1 MSVRFFFYF
10 SFSFILRKH
19 EQIRGK
25 CCVHSLSKTKQKIK
39 NEIEN
44 LNTYPKICKTNFL
57 RFEHQLANNLI
68 FFSFC
73 ISFQNIKEKCVI
85 FEKWVESRRAV
96 ISDDRGL
103 NTRPKHN
110 KSLTKISRTQ
120 YLNLNRSNI
129 YNDFETLFLNHKH
142 STFGA
147 PVSEYKF
154 H

>member
-25 CCVHSLSKTKQKIK
+25 CCVHSLSKSKQKIK

-73 ISFQNIKEKCVI
+73 ISFQNIKRKMRHFREM
-85 FEKWVESRRAV
+85 SRKSTS
-96 ISDDRGL
+96 SDFRRSWFKYKTKAQQITHKNIT
-103 NTRPKHN
+103 NTILKF
-110 KSLTKISRTQ
+110 KSFQ
-120 YLNLNRSNI
+120 YL
-129 YNDFETLFLNHKH
+129 
-142 STFGA
+142 
-147 PVSEYKF
+147 
-154 H
+154 